1 MKRLIIYSTGL
12 LALCGGCASEVLLF
26 VMQPA
31 TNLTGGEKLYFD
43 IDARTINGYVDRM
56 WRSDTG
62 VRFAKVNAFDY
73 AGATRSAVASLYE
86 NSRCDEFV
94 DALAIDDVI
103 LLGRGDHA

>member
-43 IDARTINGYVDRM
+43 IEARTINGYVDRM
-56 WRSDTG
+56 WRSETG

-86 NSRCDEFV
+86 NSRCD
-94 DALAIDDVI
+94 A
-103 LLGRGDHA
+103 

>member
-26 VMQPA
+26 VMQLALA
-31 TNLTGGEKLYFD
+31 TSLTGGEKLYFD
-43 IDARTINGYVDRM
+43 IEARTINGYVDRM
-56 WRSDTG
+56 WRLETG

-73 AGATRSAVASLYE
+73 AGATRSAVALLYG

-94 DALAIDDVI
+94 DLW
-103 LLGRGDHA
+103 R

>member
-31 TNLTGGEKLYFD
+31 TNLTG
-43 IDARTINGYVDRM
+43 YVDRM
-56 WRSDTG
+56 WRSETG

-73 AGATRSAVASLYE
+73 AGATRSAVVRSTGTPGATSSWMLW
-86 NSRCDEFV
+86 R
-94 DALAIDDVI
+94 
-103 LLGRGDHA
+103 